1 MTNTVTFKWNSGK
14 VAGIR
19 REVARGMLRMGAD
32 IASRARFNAPY
43 LTGALR
49 NSIRVTADKQD
60 TVYVLAGGQVS
71 DKRGKR
77 GKRIDYAL
85 MREFVNKAHPGT
97 THYMQ
102 RAFDSVTKGNIRQY
116 FGGIK

>member
-1 MTNTVTFKWNSGK
+1 MANTVTFKWNSGK

-60 TVYVLAGGQVS
+60 TVYVLAGGQV
-71 DKRGKR
+71 G

-85 MREFVNKAHPGT
+85 MREYVNKSHPGT
-97 THYMQ
+97 THYMG

>member
-1 MTNTVTFKWNSGK
+1 MANAVTFKWNSGK

-19 REVARGMLRMGAD
+19 REVAQGMLRMGAD

-60 TVYVLAGGQVS
+60 TVYVLAGGQV
-71 DKRGKR
+71 G

-85 MREFVNKAHPGT
+85 MREYVNKSHPGT
-97 THYMQ
+97 THYMG
-102 RAFDSVTKGNIRQY
+102 RAFDAVTSGDITKY